1 MKFDIIESNHCVFF
15 VYYTQKLFFLF
26 LGFPDLKKI
35 KVFSIIRCDRGR
47 VLVNSQFLVSLAAQ
61 HWKQGSQKNR
71 SEVWFIWGLFG
82 IQSCF
87 LNFLTALYVSVFF
100 FSRSTSFP
108 KNRGPR
114 HIIVQRNFQNTFCL
128 LLYVL
133 FLLTPFCTPP
143 HCLQLRT
150 LLTNQILLTT

>member
-1 MKFDIIESNHCVFF
+1 MYMKFDIIESNHCVFF

-100 FSRSTSFP
+100 FSQDQLPFLKTEDLGTSLCRETS
-108 KNRGPR
+108 KI
-114 HIIVQRNFQNTFCL
+114 HSVFCCMS
-128 LLYVL
+128 YSY
-133 FLLTPFCTPP
+133 
-143 HCLQLRT
+143 
-150 LLTNQILLTT
+150 